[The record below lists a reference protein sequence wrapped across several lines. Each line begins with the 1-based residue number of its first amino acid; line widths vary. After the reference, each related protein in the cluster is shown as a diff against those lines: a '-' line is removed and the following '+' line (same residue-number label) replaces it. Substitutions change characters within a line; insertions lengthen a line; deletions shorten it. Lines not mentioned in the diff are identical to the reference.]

1 MAIDQDYLLF
11 ATVVDLGSLSAAG
24 RKLLISP
31 AMVSKRLARLEQ
43 RLGVRLVHRTTRRLA
58 LTSAGE
64 EFHRDVHAIL
74 DAVKC
79 AEDRVA
85 GVAHTPSGP
94 LRVSAPTSFGRL
106 HIAPR
111 LRGFLEQFP
120 RVELT
125 LDLSDGFVDLVADR
139 VDVAIRITG
148 EMPANVEAHRLATSQ
163 RVLAASP
170 YYVAQHGAP
179 QQVSD
184 LSQHRLL
191 AADGQLP
198 WRLVSQRQSRIID
211 GRSHVATNS
220 SETVREMAIAGI
232 GIALRSM
239 WDVSNELRDGRL
251 VRLLPDWGGPQD
263 LGVYA
268 IHVRTLRPSAAI
280 HAFVDF
286 LARVFDPAPWDEVL

>member
-24 RKLLISP
+24 RSLQISP

-58 LTSAGE
+58 LTSAGD
-64 EFHRDVHAIL
+64 EFHRDVLAIL
-74 DAVKC
+74 EAVKR
-79 AEDRVA
+79 AEDRVTGA
-85 GVAHTPSGP
+85 ANTPSGP

-111 LRGFLEQFP
+111 LRNFVEQFP
-120 RVELT
+120 RIELA
-125 LDLSDGFVDLVADR
+125 LDLSDGFVDLIADR
-139 VDVAIRITG
+139 IDIAIRITG
-148 EMPANVEAHRLATSQ
+148 EMPANVEAQRLATSQ

-170 YYVAQHGAP
+170 SYVAQYGAP
-179 QQVSD
+179 QEISD
-184 LSQHRLL
+184 LSRHRLL
-191 AADGQLP
+191 AADGQWP
-198 WRLVSQRQSRIID
+198 WRLVSRRQSRVIE

-239 WDVSNELRDGRL
+239 WDVSDELRDGRL
-251 VRLLPDWGGPQD
+251 IRLLPDWGGPPD

-268 IHVRTLRPSAAI
+268 IHVRVPQPSAAI

-286 LARVFDPAPWDEVL
+286 LKRAFDPAPWDEAL